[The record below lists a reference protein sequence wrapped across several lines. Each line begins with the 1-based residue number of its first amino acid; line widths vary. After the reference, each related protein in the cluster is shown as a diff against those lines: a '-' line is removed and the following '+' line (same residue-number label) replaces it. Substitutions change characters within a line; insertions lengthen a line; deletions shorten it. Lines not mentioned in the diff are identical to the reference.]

1 MILAYHS
8 KNTLTLAL
16 SRERERGYSL
26 LDLAVSERG
35 DIRPSTLPSYPNGS
49 GIIKACPMPVDRRK

>member
-26 LDLAVSERG
+26 LDLAVISKWKR
-35 DIRPSTLPSYPNGS
+35 YY
-49 GIIKACPMPVDRRK
+49 